1 MEGDNWKTG
10 KPLVEE
16 GFATEMM
23 DAEID
28 NSTLRRELR
37 YRNGMTTR
45 WEHEGLVCDVRA
57 QIMGRLA
64 QARKQRAGIGGELIH
79 QTAAELSYKTIV
91 PRDAEGNV
99 RKWAVYKAF
108 AAEHDVRLFKDLVEI
123 TYVSPG
129 KLLFQPRT
137 MEYPELA
144 FSQSIS
150 DLLRV
155 SHGMEDPHHSFRI
168 DQEDEHGKVVHGL
181 SFTEQPVPMGNSME
195 EMEANIE
202 ALLGAPTGSVWAT
215 PHPAL
220 THMRPLWAG
229 KRRWTQTRKKYKA
242 IIGRTRSHKAAQEQ
256 ELTRVKGDLKH
267 KELNYALK
275 QLPWKNA
282 HRLHGVTAYLKQNIV
297 KMKAWRLRLW
307 RGKEHKYRCAG
318 TSCRH
323 GSEGGQEHLVWECPD
338 SQAVG
343 AEWLDAWG
351 MPLVRKGE
359 NGYQEQ
365 LTAIFSLTLTRVPSW
380 LLEWGELHKINRGEV
395 IYDVAAEVW
404 AMGCAAIITALWRW
418 KVAEVH
424 PDRTSCEILVGAIS
438 SLKAALRDTV
448 RQYMA
453 WL

>member
-137 MEYPELA
+137 MEVPME
-144 FSQSIS
+144 SK
-150 DLLRV
+150 V

-323 GSEGGQEHLVWECPD
+323 GSEGPSLGMPRFSGCWGGVVRRMGYATGTKRGEWIPRAANSHLLVNFDE
-338 SQAVG
+338 G
-343 AEWLDAWG
+343 AELAAG
-351 MPLVRKGE
+351 MGRTTQNQSRGGYIRRSCGGLG
-359 NGYQEQ
+359 NGMRGNHHSTVAVESSGGTPGQNQ
-365 LTAIFSLTLTRVPSW
+365 LRNTGWSN
-380 LLEWGELHKINRGEV
+380 K
-395 IYDVAAEVW
+395 
-404 AMGCAAIITALWRW
+404 
-418 KVAEVH
+418 
-424 PDRTSCEILVGAIS
+424 
-438 SLKAALRDTV
+438 
-448 RQYMA
+448 
-453 WL
+453 